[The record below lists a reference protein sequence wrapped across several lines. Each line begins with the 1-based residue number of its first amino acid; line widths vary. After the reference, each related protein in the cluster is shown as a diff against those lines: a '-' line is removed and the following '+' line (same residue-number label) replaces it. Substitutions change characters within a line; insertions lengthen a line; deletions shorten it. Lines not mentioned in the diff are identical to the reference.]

1 MTSTYSPPPDQT
13 STSSTAPTS
22 NASTPPSQ
30 TTAASAP
37 KTRRTRHPFNSFQSL
52 VTTVAAQRCDTSPS
66 VAPRYSSWSASLA
79 SPDCWGSR
87 AIPLSQPTNPARRA
101 HPPATALPTTTLPTT
116 TTTTA
121 TDTLQDQILADGV
134 VTEIELTASQD
145 ATVACIEAGGFNAY
159 YGGPDGHSLISS
171 APDTKTDQLHRVVET
186 CEASNWTRVSM
197 RYASGHL
204 PETFDMEAIWTCL
217 RDSDLVAT
225 SDNDPTT
232 AFQQALSINPR
243 AAENCIKPGRPALT
257 PPT

>member
-1 MTSTYSPPPDQT
+1 MNDIDLLTAARPDVDKLDRADKQRLYSAITNHSSISTEDPADQT
-13 STSSTAPTS
+13 PFQLI
-22 NASTPPSQ
+22 PVVGHDR
-30 TTAASAP
+30 
-37 KTRRTRHPFNSFQSL
+37 RRTTLRHFAIGRAAVLIVVGIVGVAGLLGLTRDTP
-52 VTTVAAQRCDTSPS
+52 VTTDQPGSPG
-66 VAPRYSSWSASLA
+66 A
-79 SPDCWGSR
+79 
-87 AIPLSQPTNPARRA
+87 
-101 HPPATALPTTTLPTT
+101 PATALPTT

-186 CEASNWTRVSM
+186 CEVSNWTRVSM